1 MRMSTQM
8 IEAEKT
14 AEAGTLIVKSTGM
27 PLEDAD
33 GKPVTATAE
42 FTPDKANG
50 AMDVTF
56 EFDTSKIEEGVEL
69 VAFEECLDVNGNIVA
84 VHQDID
90 DGGQTVVVDNPDT
103 PEVPEAPYDK
113 TEATAPVSTIGIV
126 ALVGAVLAGAGAAT
140 LALMGRREK
149 VNESEPE
156 PVEEVTE

>member
-1 MRMSTQM
+1 M

-103 PEVPEAPYDK
+103 PEAPYDK